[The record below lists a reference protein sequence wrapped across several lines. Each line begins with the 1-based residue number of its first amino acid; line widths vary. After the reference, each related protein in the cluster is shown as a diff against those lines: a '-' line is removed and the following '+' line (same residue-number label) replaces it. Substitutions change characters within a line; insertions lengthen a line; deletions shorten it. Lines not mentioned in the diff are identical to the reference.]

1 MRGLLDKNTTDAD
14 LYGIDESDMGYLK
27 QLGYY
32 NKMNIHE
39 LKKMIR
45 KYVGKFVKN
54 LEGFNEQFYPT
65 INDVS
70 VFI

>member
-1 MRGLLDKNTTDAD
+1 MEHMCYKEGLNLKI
-14 LYGIDESDMGYLK
+14 LYN

-45 KYVGKFVKN
+45 KYVQKFVKN
-54 LEGFNEQFYPT
+54 FLEGFDEEFYPT

-70 VFI
+70 NILLIALL